1 MNDDSDFI
9 AALRT
14 SMAAPDA
21 LLTEPA
27 DMQAYERG
35 ERYGAGR
42 ALAVARP
49 RTTEEA
55 RAVVAAC
62 MRHGRALMAQGA
74 NTGLVAASTP
84 DASGTQVVLSTR
96 RMKDILSVDARART
110 AHVSAGVLLSEL
122 NAAASRHNLFFPIDL
137 GADPAIGGMVS
148 ANTGGSRLMRYGDV
162 RRNLLGLKVV
172 LPREDAPVLDLNS
185 ALRKNNT
192 GPDLKQL
199 FIGTAG
205 AFGVVTEAVVALVPQ
220 PVQQAV
226 ALVGLDK
233 PEDAL
238 ALYESVDARLHDFA
252 SAFEGLSR
260 RAMEFAL
267 AHVPQLAN
275 PFPGGLPPYAVLV
288 EVSSSLPAA
297 SGLVLDDLLAE
308 CLYETES
315 ITLGETVLG
324 RPEQLWA
331 IRHSLTEGARH
342 AGKVIA
348 MDLCLPRSRL
358 FEFREKACAW
368 LSDSHPGIDVADFGH
383 IGDGGMHFNL
393 VCPETRPIADA
404 EIAGIRGQAYEM
416 AVREFGG
423 SFSAEHGLGPYNQGY
438 YDRFTPAG
446 AKALSGALKAMLDP
460 TGALGSVR
468 FGAVPA

>member
-1 MNDDSDFI
+1 MNDDSDFL
-9 AALRT
+9 AELRA

-21 LLTEPA
+21 LLTEPS
-27 DMQAYERG
+27 DMLAYERG

-49 RTTEEA
+49 RTTGEA
-55 RAVVAAC
+55 HAVVAAC
-62 MRHGRALMAQGA
+62 VRHGRALVAQGA

-84 DASGTQVVLSTR
+84 DASGTQVLLSTR
-96 RMKDILSVDARART
+96 RMKDILKVDPTART

-122 NAAASRHNLFFPIDL
+122 NAAAAQHNLFFPIDL
-137 GADPAIGGMVS
+137 GADPSIGGMVS

-162 RRNLLGLKVV
+162 RRNLLGLKAV
-172 LPREDAPVLDLNS
+172 LPRRDAPVLDLNS

-199 FIGTAG
+199 FIGTGG
-205 AFGVVTEAVVALVPQ
+205 ALGLVTEAIVALSPK
-220 PVQQAV
+220 PIQQAV

-275 PFPGGLPPYAVLV
+275 PFRGGLPPYAVLV
-288 EVSSSLPAA
+288 EVSSSLPAP

-308 CLYETES
+308 CLGDIES

-324 RPEQLWA
+324 RPEKLWA

-348 MDLCLPRSRL
+348 MDLCLPRSRI
-358 FEFREKACAW
+358 FEFRERACAW
-368 LSDSHPGIDVADFGH
+368 LSGSHPGIDVADFGH
-383 IGDGGMHFNL
+383 VGDGGLHFNL
-393 VCPETRPIADA
+393 VCPKTRPITDA
-404 EIAGIRGQAYEM
+404 EITDIRGQAYEM
-416 AVREFGG
+416 AVREFDG

-438 YDRFTPAG
+438 YDRFTSTD
-446 AKALSGALKAMLDP
+446 AKALGGALKAMLDP
-460 TGALGSVR
+460 SGVLGSVR
-468 FGAVPA
+468 FGTAAA

>member
-1 MNDDSDFI
+1 MQDDAVFL
-9 AALRT
+9 AALRA

-21 LLTEPA
+21 LLTEHQ

-42 ALAVARP
+42 AIAVARP

-55 RAVVAAC
+55 RAVIAAC
-62 MRHGRALMAQGA
+62 VRHGRALVAQGA

-96 RMKDILSVDARART
+96 RMKAILSVDPTART

-137 GADPAIGGMVS
+137 GADPSIGGMVS
-148 ANTGGSRLMRYGDV
+148 ANTGGSRLIRYGDV
-162 RRNLLGLKVV
+162 RRNVLGLKAV
-172 LPREDAPVLDLNS
+172 LPGAEAAVLDLNS

-205 AFGVVTEAVVALVPQ
+205 ALGVVTEAIVALVPQ
-220 PVQQAV
+220 PMQQAV
-226 ALVGLDK
+226 ALVGLEK

-267 AHVPQLAN
+267 AHVPQLAS

-288 EVSSSLPAA
+288 EISSSLPAS

-308 CLYETES
+308 CLYQTEG

-342 AGKVIA
+342 SGKVIA

-368 LSDSHPGIDVADFGH
+368 LSRSHPGIDVADFGH

-393 VCPETRPIADA
+393 VCPKTRPITDT
-404 EIAGIRGQAYEM
+404 EIGDIRGQAYEM

-423 SFSAEHGLGPYNQGY
+423 SFSAEHGLGPYNQDY
-438 YDRFTPAG
+438 YDRFTTPESKLLG
-446 AKALSGALKAMLDP
+446 GALKSMLDP
-460 TGALGSVR
+460 SGALGSFR
-468 FGAVPA
+468 FGAPP

>member
-1 MNDDSDFI
+1 MPDDSAFL
-9 AALRT
+9 AALRAC
-14 SMAAPDA
+14 MAAPDA
-21 LLTEPA
+21 LLTGRE
-27 DMQAYERG
+27 DLQAYERG

-49 RTTEEA
+49 RSSEEA

-62 MRHGRALMAQGA
+62 VIHGRSLVAQGA

-96 RMKDILSVDARART
+96 RLKDILAVDPTART

-122 NAAASRHNLFFPIDL
+122 NAAASRHGLFFPIDL

-148 ANTGGSRLMRYGDV
+148 TNTGGSRLMRYGDV
-162 RRNLLGLKVV
+162 RRNVLGLKAV
-172 LPREDAPVLDLNS
+172 LPTAEAPLLDLNS

-199 FIGTAG
+199 FIGTGG
-205 AFGVVTEAVVALVPQ
+205 AFGVVTEAVVSLVPQ

-226 ALVGLDK
+226 ALVGLEQ
-233 PEDAL
+233 PGDAL

-275 PFPGGLPPYAVLV
+275 PFPGGLPAYAVLV
-288 EVSSSLPAA
+288 EASSSLPASA
-297 SGLVLDDLLAE
+297 GLVLDDLLAQ
-308 CLYETES
+308 CLYDTEG
-315 ITLGETVLG
+315 IALGQTVLG

-358 FEFREKACAW
+358 FAFRERACAW
-368 LSDSHPGIDVADFGH
+368 LARSHPGIAVADFGH
-383 IGDGGMHFNL
+383 VGDGGMHFNL
-393 VCPETRPIADA
+393 VCPKARPISDGESADL
-404 EIAGIRGQAYEM
+404 RGHVYEM
-416 AVREFGG
+416 VVRDFGG
-423 SFSAEHGLGPYNQGY
+423 SFSAEHGLGPYNQSY

-446 AKALSGALKAMLDP
+446 AQALGGALQALLDP
-460 TGALGSVR
+460 AGALGSLR
-468 FGAVPA
+468 FGPAPR